1 MKVGIG
7 DNLGMMEE
15 AECRCL
21 DGEDNV
27 SRRLRE
33 GSGLMDEK
41 GEGFDVNTRREL
53 KYFKEISEDLKQVW

>member
-1 MKVGIG
+1 M
-7 DNLGMMEE
+7 
-15 AECRCL
+15 

-41 GEGFDVNTRREL
+41 GEGFDVNTRKEL
-53 KYFKEISEDLKQVW
+53 KYFKEICEDLKQVW